1 MDIPKENLTSTLK
14 ISSIVIVLLILII
27 IFFILLFNQGFSF
40 LKSNLNPNSK
50 DTNIKMSREITKDV
64 FIVLTFFLVGAG
76 ILFFILPN
84 FKENILRFLEQI
96 SNAVFVFIY
105 TIFFI
110 VFFIAVP
117 RDILNKYGYII
128 TPLTMVLTIFLFYN
142 GFSKNYIENFN
153 ITYERIKTIIL
164 FLCLV
169 TIIIIYY
176 SVDPGGFINKYYG
189 SSLLITILIAA
200 FSLLYLIILL
210 TLPDKIKPVDITSN
224 SSNFFDNFSKSSV
237 YGSILLMLFIIS
249 AIIGIYKYPG
259 GLYNENNKQNLIM
272 IIILLLII
280 LTIWISG
287 LFINVFPEIYSKS
300 VDISKMTTSKMTTF
314 KKSLLALFGIII
326 SGLLISWMVYYLHN
340 LSGKTGITSF
350 VLNLFLVLVF
360 LMLIYKTINVELPG
374 AQNVK
379 KDGFFSLILNLILY
393 IPCILSGLFDSSVKM
408 AKSENAE
415 SISSIG
421 VLLFVMVLFIV
432 YYKLPSLVELITLQ
446 GGQLLVNKPV
456 DTNTLYTLAS
466 YEELNGS
473 DKHEYQYGLSFWLFL
488 DANSPSTNSSSNKFV
503 SLINYGDKPNILYR
517 AKTNT
522 LMITME
528 QKGLTKEKNKLIDFD
543 ENGNRILYK
552 QDNVLLQ
559 KWNNIV
565 INYTGGTLDVFLNNE
580 LVKSAIEVVPYMSL
594 DNLTIGTDDG
604 INGGICNVV
613 YFKLPLT
620 TTKMYI
626 LYNMVKDK
634 TPPITT
640 EENKTIVNIKKLKNN
655 VEKKIKNNVEKIY

>member
-1 MDIPKENLTSTLK
+1 
-14 ISSIVIVLLILII
+14 
-27 IFFILLFNQGFSF
+27 
-40 LKSNLNPNSK
+40 
-50 DTNIKMSREITKDV
+50 
-64 FIVLTFFLVGAG
+64 
-76 ILFFILPN
+76 
-84 FKENILRFLEQI
+84 
-96 SNAVFVFIY
+96 
-105 TIFFI
+105 
-110 VFFIAVP
+110 
-117 RDILNKYGYII
+117 
-128 TPLTMVLTIFLFYN
+128 
-142 GFSKNYIENFN
+142 
-153 ITYERIKTIIL
+153 
-164 FLCLV
+164 
-169 TIIIIYY
+169 
-176 SVDPGGFINKYYG
+176 
-189 SSLLITILIAA
+189 
-200 FSLLYLIILL
+200 
-210 TLPDKIKPVDITSN
+210 
-224 SSNFFDNFSKSSV
+224 
-237 YGSILLMLFIIS
+237 MLFIIS